1 MVPNDAS
8 LWTTKEALQM
18 NTWHLQFVIEEFIIL
33 FICIRCDTFSYAT
46 RKKKNSRQ
54 KMNIELVFARI
65 LLIVLVLA
73 DFGVGFES
81 SLSIVRR
88 TKSRTAPLSCSTNYS
103 KTIIQLLDQVS
114 HSFVALHPRYVYL
127 LSICINTKCWCISR
141 YVYLYSICIWK
152 VFSNTF
158 FLMYLYSYLKNFLKK
173 YLYL

>member
-81 SLSIVRR
+81 SLSIGRR
-88 TKSRTAPLSCSTNYS
+88 TKKPFVKDRTTELLNELLQNYNPTFRPGEPFFCCPPPEICLS
-103 KTIIQLLDQVS
+103 
-114 HSFVALHPRYVYL
+114 AE
-127 LSICINTKCWCISR
+127 
-141 YVYLYSICIWK
+141 YLY
-152 VFSNTF
+152 
-158 FLMYLYSYLKNFLKK
+158 
-173 YLYL
+173 